1 MLVNKQVYDEARKC
15 FYGKQNLLIHASVS
29 KVDSSLQGLSG
40 PIHDVLDDMNP
51 DTLKLFK
58 DITIIVGDVMTSG
71 PIKGRITNPINHA
84 LSKLAGV
91 ERIFIGFFE
100 EDCFHRHTLPQQYQ
114 DMYVDKTKK
123 WLIDNVPASVRI
135 EWDRPLA
142 SEFFGGEDAEQRLW
156 QAIQQRA

>member
-1 MLVNKQVYDEARKC
+1 M
-15 FYGKQNLLIHASVS
+15 
-29 KVDSSLQGLSG
+29 
-40 PIHDVLDDMNP
+40 LDDMNP

-58 DITIIVGDVMTSG
+58 DMTIMVRDVVTSG
-71 PIKGRITNPINHA
+71 PVNGRITNPINHA

-91 ERIFIGFFE
+91 ERIAINFFE
-100 EDCFHRHTLPQQYQ
+100 EDCYHRDTLPQQYQ
-114 DMYVDKTKK
+114 DMYVDKTRK

-135 EWDRPLA
+135 EWDRPHA